1 MSPNALSDPLL
12 REVPTLIA
20 SDPLEVAVP
29 RVVDSGLPALPV
41 VDHDGRYCGIFG
53 EREFITAV
61 FPGYLGE
68 LKHAGFVPR
77 SLESTLEKR
86 AGCKLEP
93 VRDWMNTEHVDVG
106 ADFSDAQVAEIF
118 LHHRVLLVPV
128 VEDRDVIGVITR
140 NDFFK
145 ALAERVLEAPP
156 GSAQ

>member
-1 MSPNALSDPLL
+1 MSPSSLTDPLL
-12 REVPTLIA
+12 RDVPTLTA
-20 SDPLEVAVP
+20 SDPIGDAVP
-29 RVVDSGLPALPV
+29 RVIDSELPALPV
-41 VDHDGRYCGIFG
+41 VADDGTYCGIFG

-77 SLESTLEKR
+77 SLESALQKR
-86 AGCKLEP
+86 ATCGREP

-106 ADFSDAQVAEIF
+106 PDFSDAQVAEIF

-128 VEDRDVIGVITR
+128 VDDHTVRGVITR